1 LRVKKR
7 KKSWTRGQKRQ
18 EIKHRAYREGPS
30 IGHPNNRTNGWIAA
44 FDFEKKKLE
53 KFKVFTLNDKN
64 IRPEFFVI
72 SFFNRGKSIF
82 HGLSL

>member
-1 LRVKKR
+1 M
-7 KKSWTRGQKRQ
+7 QKRQ
-18 EIKHRAYREGPS
+18 EKKHRAYREGPS
-30 IGHPNNRTNGWIAA
+30 IEHPNNRTNGWIAA

-64 IRPEFFVI
+64 IRQKVFVI